1 MLDQAVIDAVLVTK
15 VDPPQVWSGCV
26 RPGSRRCRASF
37 NVRPSAYMGT
47 ALLGQAA
54 GGVVV
59 GRP

>member
-1 MLDQAVIDAVLVTK
+1 MIATV

-37 NVRPSAYMGT
+37 NVRPSACMGT